1 MNLVKNMSFWILF
14 CVTLSAILYFADY
27 LLTPESRR
35 KQKYKIQI
43 FFRKIFDSIDR
54 TDFANLQRL
63 MVKYVMT
70 FKNKVFGEKI
80 LTRRFFI
87 CSLISSQFLTLA
99 ALILSSLY
107 EQGRIVNFNL
117 LNLIPIFPFVGLSF
131 IFLPKINAIFLLE
144 SVGIYWNNYL
154 FDLLA
159 ILSTAVLLKMA
170 YEKKIWFS
178 FAALIDICLGY
189 LLSYLCIIFCLIM
202 PPGSHNPNLN
212 FFTFIPDIL
221 TGKKMLSVFP
231 STWIFYSL
239 TTFVPILLY
248 MSVLL
253 FFSFCKGIKYVCAP
267 LAERCIQDNKR
278 TIFFT
283 LASGLVILA
292 ALLKAIDEFIN

>member
-1 MNLVKNMSFWILF
+1 MSFWILF

-54 TDFANLQRL
+54 TDFAKLQEL
-63 MVKYVMT
+63 MVKYVLAL
-70 FKNKVFGEKI
+70 KNKVFGEKV
-80 LTRRFFI
+80 LARRFFI
-87 CSLISSQFLTLA
+87 LSLVCSQFLTLT

-107 EQGRIVNFNL
+107 EQGRIANFNF

-131 IFLPKINAIFLLE
+131 IFLPKINVIFLLE
-144 SVGIYWNNYL
+144 IVGIYWNNYL

-159 ILSTAVLLKMA
+159 ILSTAILLKMA

-178 FAALIDICLGY
+178 FAALIDICLSY
-189 LLSYLCIIFCLIM
+189 LLSYLCIIFYLIM
-202 PPGSHNPNLN
+202 PPNSHNPNLN
-212 FFTFIPDIL
+212 FFTFIPDIW
-221 TGKKMLSVFP
+221 TGKRVLSIFP
-231 STWIFYSL
+231 SMWVFYSL
-239 TTFVPILLY
+239 TTFVPILIY

-253 FFSFCKGIKYVCAP
+253 FFSFCKCIKYVCAP
-267 LAERCIQDNKR
+267 LAEKCKNNSKR